1 MFLLPS
7 PTIFFS
13 RRSHKKLQAT
23 KEEQNQLKHQLA
35 QGTTRTMEMASIRMG
50 MFVVV

>member
-1 MFLLPS
+1 MVDILLRQAD
-7 PTIFFS
+7 

-35 QGTTRTMEMASIRMG
+35 QGATRTMEMASIRMG
-50 MFVVV
+50 MFVVVV